1 MTRSAGI
8 ARATPGEVEVG
19 IDAGA
24 VIDDRYQLITPVER
38 AARTDTWR
46 AYDLRL
52 RREVE
57 LELVRQGGS
66 VAEPVDEPVDELQ
79 SIVEN
84 YAARATGVLDA
95 GQGRAFGC
103 SYVYVVTAATVTP
116 AVPDCDDTAS
126 PLPVGEWA

>member
-8 ARATPGEVEVG
+8 VSATVGEVE
-19 IDAGA
+19 IDAGE
-24 VIDDRYQLITPVER
+24 VIDDRYQLIAAVDRTAR
-38 AARTDTWR
+38 ADAWR

-52 RREVE
+52 RRDVE
-57 LELVRQGGS
+57 LELVRQDGS
-66 VAEPVDEPVDELQ
+66 VTGPVDELQ

-84 YAARATGVLDA
+84 YAARGARVLDA
-95 GQGRAFGC
+95 GQGHAFGC
-103 SYVYVVTAATVTP
+103 SYVYVVTGASVTQ